1 MTAKIS
7 ETLQKLQSTEL
18 EILSAIQKVCENNDI
33 TWWLDSGTALGAMRH
48 QGFIPWD
55 DDIDIGML
63 REDYDKFCSIAPL
76 ELPKGFSF
84 HNARTEE
91 GFAPLFSKVW
101 KDGTKFYT
109 HETIDSHC
117 NQGIFVDVFP
127 YDYID
132 TSREGLKR
140 KKRMIRA
147 QRLSY
152 LYHSYHIKVP
162 GKGIVGVIEKAAC
175 VVFHVLVKSFLS
187 KKFIINMFDEACR
200 TIKSSNMVISSAY
213 AYGDPLPV
221 EWMVPTI
228 DLQFENMTVPCP
240 GEIEK
245 YLENRYGNW
254 RKLPPENQR
263 TTHLPLVV
271 EF

>member
-1 MTAKIS
+1 MTDKN
-7 ETLQKLQSTEL
+7 EVLEKLQKTEL
-18 EILSAIQKVCENNDI
+18 EILSAIQFVCEKHDI

-63 REDYDKFCSIAPL
+63 RADYDKFCEIAPL
-76 ELPKGFSF
+76 ELPEGFSF
-84 HNARTEE
+84 HNARLEK

-109 HETIDSHC
+109 RETMDAKC
-117 NQGIFVDVFP
+117 AQGVFVDIFP

-132 TSREGLKR
+132 SS
-140 KKRMIRA
+140 KKGQKIKKQMIRA

-162 GKGIVGVIEKAAC
+162 GKGFIGAIEKIGCAVLH
-175 VVFHVLVKSFLS
+175 VVVRTFYSRKS
-187 KKFIINMFDEACR
+187 IVDMFDRACR
-200 TIKSSNMVISSAY
+200 AIKSSDMVISSAY
-213 AYGDPLPV
+213 AYGDPLPIT
-221 EWMVPTI
+221 WMVPTI
-228 DLQFENMTVPCP
+228 NLKFEDNVVPCP

-245 YLENRYGNW
+245 YLENRYGDW
-254 RKLPPENQR
+254 KKLPPEDQR
-263 TTHLPLVV
+263 TTHLPVIV
-271 EF
+271 DF